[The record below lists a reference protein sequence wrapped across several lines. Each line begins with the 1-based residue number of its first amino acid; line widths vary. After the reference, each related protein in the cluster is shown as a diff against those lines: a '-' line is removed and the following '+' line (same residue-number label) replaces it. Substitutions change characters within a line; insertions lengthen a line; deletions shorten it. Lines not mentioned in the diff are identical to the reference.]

1 MDRVH
6 STGSAQSCCYRRA
19 PEPAPA
25 CSTHRNLSQAL
36 PVSARNPRADSRRRI
51 RWMTTTT
58 ARRCRAVGAVDG
70 CDLDRLDNH
79 AAQSWLRPAPR
90 SALVCSGWRAGS
102 GAVSADRPSCSAQ
115 LVRQVCLRCLG
126 RSFRPDR
133 STAAQPARGRL
144 GSKPAPGR
152 GWRSPVRSARSLP
165 GQCRLAAV
173 PRGRGAGGQPP
184 LPDPDPATGGG
195 SMAAVRPRAVDP
207 GVVWP
212 EPMHGPGLRRLSPIA

>member
-6 STGSAQSCCYRRA
+6 STGSAQNCCSRRA
-19 PEPAPA
+19 PAQAPG
-25 CSTHRNLSQAL
+25 CCTHQDLGQGAL
-36 PVSARNPRADSRRRI
+36 PASARRLRADSRRRI
-51 RWMTTTT
+51 RWMTATT
-58 ARRCRAVGAVDG
+58 ARRSRAVAAADG

-79 AAQSWLRPAPR
+79 ATQSWLRPAPR

-102 GAVSADRPSCSAQ
+102 GAVSADRASCSAQ
-115 LVRQVCLRCLG
+115 PVRQVRLRCLG

-144 GSKPAPGR
+144 GSKPDPGR
-152 GWRSPVRSARSLP
+152 GWHSPVRSARSLP

-184 LPDPDPATGGG
+184 LPDPDPATGCG

-207 GVVWP
+207 GVVWL
-212 EPMHGPGLRRLSPIA
+212 EPMYGSGLRLL